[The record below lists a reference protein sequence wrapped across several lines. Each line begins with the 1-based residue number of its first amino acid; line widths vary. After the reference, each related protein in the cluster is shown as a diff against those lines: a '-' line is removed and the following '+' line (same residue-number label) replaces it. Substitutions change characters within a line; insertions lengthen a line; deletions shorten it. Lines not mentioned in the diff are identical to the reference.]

1 MASLLPNRMRRFGEN
16 HFSNLALWVGVGF
29 FAVYTYAAFTGPKQL
44 LMMIALGLLACVGV
58 VVLRLPIMACAFWV
72 LLAGSTP
79 EMWFADIVPGS
90 ENAATALVKIA
101 GLALVGICVL
111 RYGLVLDLLNPSIAF
126 VLMFFIGLG
135 HGLYPTLTIGDSL
148 RSLIGGAAPFFFS
161 FSRLSRRWCSWVIE
175 AVIWVPTL
183 IMVFGMFLAAAH
195 IRPFLIP
202 DEGGSVRL
210 GGSTHPAF
218 LGGFAMT
225 AVYASLIELY
235 RNGRNRYLYLLIL
248 NFLILFGS
256 GARSPLGCAVV
267 VVGFAFIAIR
277 SQSFT
282 LRRRVLPMMLGLLS
296 LPLMLAVAATS
307 NSIRLLTVLSG
318 NAKGLSGRDVIWPF
332 FEAAFA
338 RSPIFGWG
346 VGAGKVVVD
355 PDSLTAK
362 LLGTTAA
369 HNEYLRIGVDGGYVG
384 IGLVMGFMALWTW
397 HWSRRMNRSDRII
410 IRLVVFAFALQSITD
425 NTLIAATASVLF
437 TWISTVFARG
447 AIEANPVA
455 AGSREE
461 AWETGDGAMLDLP
474 GARPAYPGA

>member
-1 MASLLPNRMRRFGEN
+1 M
-16 HFSNLALWVGVGF
+16 
-29 FAVYTYAAFTGPKQL
+29 GPKQL
-44 LMMIALGLLACVGV
+44 LLMTALGIVACVGV
-58 VVLRLPIMACAFWV
+58 VVLRLPIAACAIWV
-72 LLAGSTP
+72 LVAGSTP

-90 ENAATALVKIA
+90 ENAATALVKVS
-101 GLALVGICVL
+101 GLALVAVCVL
-111 RYGLVLDLLNPSIAF
+111 RYGLVLDLLNPAF
-126 VLMFFIGLG
+126 AFLLMFFIGLG
-135 HGLYPTLTIGDSL
+135 HGLFPTLSIGDSI
-148 RSLIGGAAPFFFS
+148 RSLIGGGAPFAFS
-161 FSRLSRRWCSWVIE
+161 FSRLSRRWTAWVIE
-175 AVIWVPTL
+175 ATIWVPTL
-183 IMVFGMFLAAAH
+183 ILGFGLLLAAAH

-202 DEGGSVRL
+202 DAGGSVRL

-225 AVYASLIELY
+225 AVYACLVELY
-235 RNGRNRYLYLLIL
+235 RNGRNRYLYLMVL
-248 NFLILFGS
+248 NFAILFGS
-256 GARSPLGCAVV
+256 GARAPLGCAIMVA
-267 VVGFAFIAIR
+267 GFAFIAIR

-282 LRRRVLPMMLGLLS
+282 LRKRVLPMMLGLMT
-296 LPLMLAVAATS
+296 LPLLLAVAATS

-318 NAKGLSGRDVIWPF
+318 NAEGLSGRDVIWPF

-397 HWSRRMNRSDRII
+397 HWSRRINRSDRII
-410 IRLVVFAFALQSITD
+410 VRLVMFGFALQSITD

-437 TWISTVFARG
+437 TWISAVFARG
-447 AIEANPVA
+447 AIEAREGAEAGAQARDGTVLELPRRGA
-455 AGSREE
+455 AF
-461 AWETGDGAMLDLP
+461 P
-474 GARPAYPGA
+474 AR